1 MSLHP
6 GGLYSW
12 RLSITLISYRR
23 VNLENTA
30 YAHGKLRKGLL
41 ALVQSTMVS
50 KQSSGGWSVKDEE
63 QATKRYSK
71 SVSSSPVCPYGL
83 DAL

>member
-12 RLSITLISYRR
+12 RLSVTLISYRQ
-23 VNLENTA
+23 VNLENMA

-41 ALVQSTMVS
+41 ALVQSTMVA
-50 KQSSGGWSVKDEE
+50 KQSSGGWSAKMKSKQRNDIPEE
-63 QATKRYSK
+63 
-71 SVSSSPVCPYGL
+71 
-83 DAL
+83 

>member
-12 RLSITLISYRR
+12 RLSVTLISYRH
-23 VNLENTA
+23 VDLENMA

-41 ALVQSTMVS
+41 ELVQSTGRRMVS
-50 KQSSGGWSVKDEE
+50 KQLSGGWSVKDEE
-63 QATKRYSK
+63 QALRQF
-71 SVSSSPVCPYGL
+71 VPMG
-83 DAL
+83 